1 MTHKKKQEKTPVTL
15 SDSVSNQL
23 PVVETNIIEAQD
35 TLATTTFDFP
45 IVGIGASAGGLAA
58 FEAFFSSMPAD
69 KNPDM
74 AFVVIQH
81 LAPDHRSILTEL
93 IQKYT
98 RMPVVEVEDGIQ
110 VQPNAVYIIPPNRD
124 MALLS
129 GTLQLLKPESPH
141 GHRLP
146 IDFFF
151 RSLALDQHERAIG
164 IILSGTGSD
173 GTYGAQS
180 IKAEGGIVM
189 AQAIDSAAFNGMPR
203 SVIDAGLVDYILP
216 PDEMPRQLIE
226 LNHCVS
232 NTDSLNNA
240 SLEAKRPSEST
251 LKKIFYLIRSHTNH
265 DFSLY
270 KRNTIYRRIERR
282 MTVNQIDKIETY
294 LLFLQHNPSEITAL
308 FKDLLIGVTNF
319 FRDPDVFLALKQKVI
334 PLLFSDKVDNSPIRI
349 WVLGCSTGEEAYSIA
364 ILLQEHMDT
373 LNKYYK
379 VQIFAT
385 DIDSADI
392 A

>member
-23 PVVETNIIEAQD
+23 PVVETNSIEAQD

-173 GTYGAQS
+173 GTYGA
-180 IKAEGGIVM
+180 K
-189 AQAIDSAAFNGMPR
+189 
-203 SVIDAGLVDYILP
+203 
-216 PDEMPRQLIE
+216 
-226 LNHCVS
+226 
-232 NTDSLNNA
+232 
-240 SLEAKRPSEST
+240 
-251 LKKIFYLIRSHTNH
+251 
-265 DFSLY
+265 
-270 KRNTIYRRIERR
+270 
-282 MTVNQIDKIETY
+282 
-294 LLFLQHNPSEITAL
+294 
-308 FKDLLIGVTNF
+308 
-319 FRDPDVFLALKQKVI
+319 
-334 PLLFSDKVDNSPIRI
+334 
-349 WVLGCSTGEEAYSIA
+349 
-364 ILLQEHMDT
+364 
-373 LNKYYK
+373 
-379 VQIFAT
+379 
-385 DIDSADI
+385 
-392 A
+392 